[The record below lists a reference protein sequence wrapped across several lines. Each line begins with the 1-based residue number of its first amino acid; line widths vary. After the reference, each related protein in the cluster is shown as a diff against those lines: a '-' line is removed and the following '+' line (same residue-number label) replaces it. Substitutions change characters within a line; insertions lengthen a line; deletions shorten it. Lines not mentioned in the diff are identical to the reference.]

1 MDTLVMMLCFIEFVP
16 LSFLISG
23 LVIWRNPQPFGGLG
37 YRTARAEK
45 NEQTWHF
52 AQVTWGRI
60 AFFSNIPVLMRSA
73 AAAAI
78 AVLTTLT
85 AAQLTVMLLIIA
97 ALIVADMAV
106 SIAATEKKLADAFD
120 KNGTPRG

>member
-1 MDTLVMMLCFIEFVP
+1 MDTLIMMLCFIEFVP

-23 LVIWRNPQPFGGLG
+23 LVIWRNPQPLGGLG
-37 YRTARAEK
+37 YRTSRSEK

-60 AFFSNIPVLMRSA
+60 AFFSNIPVLMLST

-78 AVLTTLT
+78 AVLTTPT
-85 AAQLTVMLLIIA
+85 ADQLTVMLVIIA